1 MRRPRPDEVCN
12 GEQRFLFSNDRMEV
26 WEPDLARPRYRW
38 YRTRLK
44 AIMRA
49 IRDFGSGR
57 RVLDLGCAQANL
69 AILLA
74 EEGFA
79 VTAVDLNFEF
89 LRYARL
95 KVEKGDICFVAANAA
110 APPFKPVFDVV
121 VLGELLEHC
130 AHPGRILKTAASLL
144 KPEGKGVIVITTP
157 HGGFLGNRLPTYS
170 RIKNRA
176 VLEKN
181 QFKPDADGHL
191 FLLTVPELLGLAR
204 EVGLAVE
211 DTRRYGTP
219 LVTGHL
225 KLNWAVARIRS
236 KLNNY
241 VFSVDTLLSR
251 MPLLTQFFTEGILM
265 VLRPEVKTPP
275 DSMKPS

>member
-1 MRRPRPDEVCN
+1 
-12 GEQRFLFSNDRMEV
+12 
-26 WEPDLARPRYRW
+26 
-38 YRTRLK
+38 
-44 AIMRA
+44 MRA

-74 EEGFA
+74 EEGFV

-89 LRYARL
+89 IRYARL
-95 KVEKGDICFVAANAA
+95 KVEEGDICFVAANAV

-191 FLLTVPELLGLAR
+191 FLLTVPELLDLAR
-204 EVGLAVE
+204 EVGLSVE
-211 DTRRYGTP
+211 DARRYGTP

-225 KLNWAVARIRS
+225 KLNWAVARIPS

-251 MPLLTQFFTEGILM
+251 MPFLTRFFTEGILM

-275 DSMKPS
+275 DSIKPS